1 MLSGVSTTDKKTTFT
16 TVFHGLRLTANK
28 YVGKLFVIEVERICK
43 IDQDFNS

>member
-28 YVGKLFVIEVERICK
+28 YVIWHLYFQRDWKRK
-43 IDQDFNS
+43 N